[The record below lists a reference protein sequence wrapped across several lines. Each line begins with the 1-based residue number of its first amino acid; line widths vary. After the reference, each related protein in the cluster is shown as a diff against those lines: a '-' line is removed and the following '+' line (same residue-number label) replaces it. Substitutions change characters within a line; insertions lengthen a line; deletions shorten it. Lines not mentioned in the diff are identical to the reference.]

1 MAVAAHGHLIS
12 PTIHAQQL
20 NRAGERVRGALL
32 WLTGFSG
39 AFVFVEP
46 GPYEACVVLTIA
58 LFAITGL
65 TLRPAL
71 MPLIGMLILYAV
83 GFSISVIQV
92 SAKTQAVT
100 WVLVSWYLCLTAVFY
115 AAMLGTN
122 TRERLNLL
130 THGVLIAAA
139 VTSLI
144 AILAYFRAFG
154 GYSDLFLRYDRA
166 QGTFNDPNVL
176 GAFLIFPALLAL
188 QRVLSGRFLAAAGS
202 ALLLALIAA
211 AILLSFSRAAWG
223 QFAFT
228 AALLMLLT
236 FITSRSGNE
245 RVRIVLIAL
254 AGVLVLIL
262 ALVALL
268 SVDRVAEL
276 FKARAS
282 LDQSYDLGHFGR
294 FGRYILGAQL
304 ALDEPFGI
312 GPMQFHTRFIEDPH
326 NTYLNA
332 FMAGGWL
339 SGCVYVVLTVTTL
352 IMGLRFAFVAT
363 PWRAIYLATYAAF
376 VGVALESAIIDSD
389 HWRHYFLLL
398 GVLWGLMVVSRPYA
412 GLTTRRAP
420 PGYPVGHSAGL
431 APARRA
437 A

>member
-1 MAVAAHGHLIS
+1 MAIATHANLVS
-12 PTIHAQQL
+12 PALHAPQL
-20 NRAGERVRGALL
+20 DRAGERVRGALL

-46 GPYEACVVLTIA
+46 GPYEVCSLLTIV

-65 TLRPAL
+65 ALRPAL
-71 MPLIGMLILYAV
+71 MPLIVMLLLYAI
-83 GFSISVIQV
+83 GLALSVIQV
-92 SAKTQAVT
+92 SDKTQAVT
-100 WVLVSWYLCLTAVFY
+100 WVLVSWYLCVTAVFY

-130 THGVLIAAA
+130 VHGCLMAAA

-144 AILAYFRAFG
+144 AILAYFHAFG
-154 GYSDLFLRYDRA
+154 SYSNLFLRYDRA

-188 QRVLSGRFLAAAGS
+188 QRLLSGRLLAAVGGS
-202 ALLLALIAA
+202 LLLALISA

-223 QFAFT
+223 QFAIT

-236 FITSRSGNE
+236 FVTSRSGNE
-245 RVRIVLIAL
+245 RLRIVLIAL
-254 AGVLVLIL
+254 AGVVALVLFV
-262 ALVALL
+262 VALL
-268 SVDRVAEL
+268 SIDRVAEL

-294 FGRYILGAQL
+294 FGRYALGALL

-326 NTYLNA
+326 NTYLNS

-339 SGCVYVVLTVTTL
+339 SGFVYIVMTVTTL
-352 IMGLRFAFVAT
+352 FMGLRFAFVAT
-363 PWRAIYLATYAAF
+363 PWRAIYLVIYSAF
-376 VGVALESAIIDSD
+376 VGVAIESAIIDTD

-398 GVLWGLMVVSRPYA
+398 GVLWGLMAVSRPYA
-412 GLTTRRAP
+412 GPARRAAP
-420 PGYPVGHSAGL
+420 PERPPGL

>member
-1 MAVAAHGHLIS
+1 MAVAAHAHLVS
-12 PTIHAQQL
+12 PAIYATQL

-46 GPYEACVVLTIA
+46 GPYEVCAVLTIA
-58 LFAITGL
+58 LFAITSL

-71 MPLIGMLILYAV
+71 MPLIGMLILYAL
-83 GFSISVIQV
+83 GFSLSVIQV
-92 SAKTQAVT
+92 SEKTQAVT

-122 TRERLNLL
+122 TRDRLNLL
-130 THGVLIAAA
+130 THGVLMAAA
-139 VTSLI
+139 LTSLI

-188 QRVLSGRFLAAAGS
+188 QRVLSGRVLAAIGGV
-202 ALLLALIAA
+202 LLLGLIAA

-228 AALLMLLT
+228 AALLMLFT

-254 AGVLVLIL
+254 AGAVVLVLF
-262 ALVALL
+262 LVALL
-268 SVDRVAEL
+268 SIDRVAEL

-282 LDQSYDLGHFGR
+282 LGQSYDLGHFGR
-294 FGRYILGAQL
+294 FGRYALGALL
-304 ALDEPFGI
+304 ALDQPFGI

-332 FMAGGWL
+332 FMSGGWL
-339 SGCVYVVLTVTTL
+339 SGCVYMVLTLTTL
-352 IMGLRFAFVAT
+352 AMGLRFVFVAT
-363 PWRAIYLATYAAF
+363 PWRAIYLAVYAAF
-376 VGVALESAIIDSD
+376 LGVAVESAIIDTD

-398 GVLWGLMVVSRPYA
+398 GVLWGLMSVSRPYA
-412 GLTTRRAP
+412 GRPAASSVRGRASLPRREA
-420 PGYPVGHSAGL
+420 SIS
-431 APARRA
+431 
-437 A
+437 

>member
-1 MAVAAHGHLIS
+1 M
-12 PTIHAQQL
+12 
-20 NRAGERVRGALL
+20 RGALL

-46 GPYEACVVLTIA
+46 GPYEVCAVLTIA
-58 LFAITGL
+58 LFAITSL

-71 MPLIGMLILYAV
+71 MPLIGMLILYAL
-83 GFSISVIQV
+83 GFSLSVIQV
-92 SAKTQAVT
+92 SEKTQAVT

-122 TRERLNLL
+122 TRDRLNLL
-130 THGVLIAAA
+130 THGVLMAAA
-139 VTSLI
+139 LTSLI

-188 QRVLSGRFLAAAGS
+188 QRVLSGRVLAAIGGV
-202 ALLLALIAA
+202 LLLGLIAA

-228 AALLMLLT
+228 AALLMLFT

-254 AGVLVLIL
+254 AGAVVLVLF
-262 ALVALL
+262 LVALL
-268 SVDRVAEL
+268 SIDRVAEL

-282 LDQSYDLGHFGR
+282 LGQSYDLGHFGR
-294 FGRYILGAQL
+294 FGRYALGALL
-304 ALDEPFGI
+304 ALDQPFGI

-332 FMAGGWL
+332 FMSGGWL
-339 SGCVYVVLTVTTL
+339 SGCVYMVLTLTTL
-352 IMGLRFAFVAT
+352 AMGLRFVFVAT
-363 PWRAIYLATYAAF
+363 PWRAIYLAVYAAF
-376 VGVALESAIIDSD
+376 LGVAVESAIIDTD

-398 GVLWGLMVVSRPYA
+398 GVLWGLMSVSRPYA
-412 GLTTRRAP
+412 GRPAASSVRGRASLPRREA
-420 PGYPVGHSAGL
+420 SIS
-431 APARRA
+431 
-437 A
+437 